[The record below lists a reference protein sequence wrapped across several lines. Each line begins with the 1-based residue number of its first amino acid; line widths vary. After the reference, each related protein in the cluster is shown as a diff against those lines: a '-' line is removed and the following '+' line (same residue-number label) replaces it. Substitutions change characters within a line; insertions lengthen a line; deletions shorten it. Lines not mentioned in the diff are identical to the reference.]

1 MRKNTL
7 GTTSNILCIKFKGGY
22 MAAINYYIIVICN
35 ILHVYCVTMCPIWP
49 YQFPLKYLLVE
60 CGICFN

>member
-7 GTTSNILCIKFKGGY
+7 GTTSNILCIKFRGGY
-22 MAAINYYIIVICN
+22 MAAMNYYIIVTCN
-35 ILHVYCVTMCPIWP
+35 ILHVYCVITYPIWP

-60 CGICFN
+60 